1 MATWVMSD
9 LHGNYRKYRGAMDV
23 ICFQEMDTLYI
34 LGDVVD
40 RGVGSCKILLDMSNL
55 SYTPKNN
62 HIAID
67 CGCALG
73 AEGRLA
79 VLCLDTMEELHF

>member
-1 MATWVMSD
+1 MFSD
-9 LHGNYRKYRGAMDV
+9 YQLHEL
-23 ICFQEMDTLYI
+23 IWSEMDYNSVYFDDKFLVTGHRPVQLITNGQRDII
-34 LGDVVD
+34 L
-40 RGVGSCKILLDMSNL
+40 KM
-55 SYTPKNN
+55 NN